1 MKKIAVL
8 ISGAFLLMNTAF
20 AGGILTNSNQSAQ
33 FVRMLSRNASTDL
46 DAVYFNPAGLTQLKN
61 GFYFGLH
68 NQSITQTKTA
78 TSEFPYLHKNG
89 DKPMEYIGD
98 VKAPVFP
105 TAFAIYKLDNWAFS
119 AGFGPNGGGGSAKY
133 DKGLP
138 SFEKSISSLVPSMA
152 GLKTLGYDISDYDVK
167 IAFEGTSVF
176 WGIQLG
182 ATYKINDIL
191 SVYGGARYLPSVNT
205 YNGSITDISLKVNGQ
220 MQPANAWLKA
230 TAGGVRNLA
239 AQVTGLTTIA
249 PSLQPLLSTA
259 IADMKLSDVP
269 ATYIPDANKIGI
281 VAGLVS
287 LGLTT
292 DQIATMDVKT
302 IQATY
307 AAATPGLQ
315 AKANQLNVLAP
326 TLDETAAKVEDKYV
340 DTKQTGAGITPIIGF
355 DIHLNK
361 LNVGVKYEH
370 QTTLIL
376 TNKPSE
382 KDNYSGKLFGEK
394 FGNDIPAII
403 SAGADYKITDALK
416 ISGSFTSYIDNWVG
430 WGNNVYGQHRS
441 IDKNYLELAFGAEY
455 QLNKK
460 FAISAGYLN
469 SNTGVSETYQSDFSY
484 SNDSY
489 TAGLGFQWNINKK
502 LVLDAGM
509 MLTTYK
515 DFTKTFDSTGKF
527 NEDNTNLIT
536 KFGAY
541 NETYGKD
548 TFTFA
553 FGIGYKIF

>member
-68 NQSITQTKTA
+68 NQSITQTKTVN
-78 TSEFPYLHKNG
+78 SEFTYLHN
-89 DKPMEYIGD
+89 PEYIGD

-105 TAFAIYKLDNWAFS
+105 TAFAVYKLDNWAFS
-119 AGFGPNGGGGSAKY
+119 AGFGPNGGGGSATF

-138 SFEKSISSLVPSMA
+138 SFEKQISSMVPSLS
-152 GLKTLGYDISDYDVK
+152 GLSALGYPVADYGVDISFK
-167 IAFEGTSVF
+167 GTSVF

-182 ATYKINDIL
+182 ATYKINDVL
-191 SVYGGARYLPSVNT
+191 SVYGGARYMPSVNT
-205 YNGSITDISLKVNGQ
+205 YTGSISNIEIGPVGGLQ
-220 MQPANAWLKA
+220 NAQTYLTAASA
-230 TAGGVRNLA
+230 TASGMAQLTALGA
-239 AQVTGLTTIA
+239 A
-249 PSLQPLLSTA
+249 SLQPIIDNGGGGFTTA
-259 IADMKLSDVP
+259 QL
-269 ATYIPDANKIGI
+269 
-281 VAGLVS
+281 AGAGMITAQQRAQIEGGLQQ
-287 LGLTT
+287 LGLSAA
-292 DQIATMDVKT
+292 QIAA
-302 IQATY
+302 ISISAAQLTY
-307 AAATPGLQ
+307 SGASAQLTGTANSLNAIIPGLG
-315 AKANQLNVLAP
+315 
-326 TLDETAAKVEDKYV
+326 DKNV

-355 DIHLNK
+355 DIHLDK

-376 TNKPSE
+376 TNKPSAN
-382 KDNYSGKLFGEK
+382 DNYSDKLFPEK

-403 SAGADYKITDALK
+403 SVGADYKLTDALK
-416 ISGSFTSYIDNWVG
+416 ISGSFTSYIDKWVG

-469 SNTGVSETYQSDFSY
+469 SNMGVSEAYQSDFSY
-484 SNDSY
+484 ANDSY

-515 DFTKTFDSTGKF
+515 DFTKTFDSTGKY
-527 NEDNTNLIT
+527 DTSNTTLIT
-536 KFGAY
+536 NFGPY
-541 NETYGKD
+541 KETYGKD

>member
-8 ISGAFLLMNTAF
+8 IAGALLLMNFAY
-20 AGGILTNSNQSAQ
+20 AGGILTNTNQSAQ

-46 DAVYFNPAGLTQLKN
+46 DAVYFNPAGLIQLKN

-68 NQSITQTKTA
+68 NQSITQTKTV
-78 TSEFPYLHKNG
+78 TSEFPYLHKDGSN
-89 DKPMEYIGD
+89 PIEYIGD
-98 VKAPVFP
+98 VKVPVFP
-105 TAFAIYKLDNWAFS
+105 TAFAVYKIDNWAFS

-138 SFEKSISSLVPSMA
+138 SFEKPISSLVPSMA
-152 GLKTLGYDISDYDVK
+152 GLKPLGYDISDYDVK
-167 IAFEGTSVF
+167 IGFEGTSVF

-191 SVYGGARYLPSVNT
+191 SVYGGVRYMPAVNT

-220 MQPANAWLKA
+220 MQPASAWLNA
-230 TAGGVRNLA
+230 TAEGVRNLA
-239 AQVTGLTTIA
+239 AQVYLLTTVA
-249 PSLQPLLSTA
+249 PQLQPLLATPV
-259 IADMKLSDVP
+259 ADMKLSDVP
-269 ATYIPDANKIGI
+269 ATYIPDAYKTGI
-281 VAGLVS
+281 EAGLVS

-292 DQIATMDVKT
+292 EQIGAMDIKT

-315 AKANQLNVLAP
+315 EKADQLNVLAP
-326 TLDETAAKVEDKYV
+326 TLDGTAAKLGDKNV
-340 DTKQTGAGITPIIGF
+340 DTKQTGTGITPIIGF
-355 DIHLNK
+355 DIHLDK

-376 TNKPSE
+376 TNSPSE
-382 KDNYSGKLFGEK
+382 NDNYSDQIFPEK

-403 SAGADYKITDALK
+403 SVGADYMLTNALK
-416 ISGSFTSYIDNWVG
+416 ISGSFTEYMDKWVG

-441 IDKNYLELAFGAEY
+441 IDKNYVELALGLEY
-455 QLNKK
+455 HLNKN

-469 SNTGVSETYQSDFSY
+469 SNMGVSEAYQSDFSY
-484 SNDSY
+484 ANDSY
-489 TAGLGFQWNINKK
+489 TTGLGFQWNINSK
-502 LVLDAGM
+502 LVLDAGL

-515 DFTKTFDSTGKF
+515 DYTKTFDSSF
-527 NEDNTNLIT
+527 DPLASA
-536 KFGAY
+536 FGSY
-541 NETYGKD
+541 KETYGKD